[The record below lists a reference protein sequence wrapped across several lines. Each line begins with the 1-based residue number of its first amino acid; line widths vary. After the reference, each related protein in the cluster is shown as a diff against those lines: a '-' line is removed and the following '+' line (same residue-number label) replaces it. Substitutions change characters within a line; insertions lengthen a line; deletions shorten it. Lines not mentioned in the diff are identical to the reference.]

1 MERKTQKKKQY
12 LAVLPGKCWAIIFM
26 SQNDNLCRPCFQWKT
41 RFASVYRGTVY
52 LLQNRMRNVMFTWAR
67 IFYAFLRLFTRSRAV
82 LAAICWSRFVTIA
95 TAELCT
101 SATRHRACAPVA
113 PRTPNAIH

>member
-1 MERKTQKKKQY
+1 MTICVAPVSSGKQDSPQFTEE
-12 LAVLPGKCWAIIFM
+12 L
-26 SQNDNLCRPCFQWKT
+26 
-41 RFASVYRGTVY
+41 Y
-52 LLQNRMRNVMFTWAR
+52 LLQNRMRNVMLTWAR

-101 SATRHRACAPVA
+101 KATRHRACAPVA
-113 PRTPNAIH
+113 PRAPNAIH